1 MGVLL
6 AGVAAL
12 GYGVGDFLG
21 GAATRRLHVVGTLF
35 WAHLVGFVLIGA
47 WIPFD
52 RGRPLAPDISAGLLA
67 GILGL
72 GGLLFLYTGLARG
85 RAAVVAPVAAVV
97 GAIVPVTV
105 GVAGG
110 EPLGPVGW
118 TGVAA
123 ALPAIYLASTIDG
136 VGRRAAGLSYGLGA
150 GLFFG
155 GHFVAFAQ
163 ATSEAG
169 MWPVLA
175 SRGLTT
181 VLLGV
186 LALVMRGRWN
196 VTPTGRVR
204 FVLFG
209 VGALDLIGNVGY
221 VTAVNLAPL
230 AVVAVVASL
239 YPAVTVLMAR
249 FVYSEILS
257 PAQIAG
263 LGLAVVAVACFSVV
277 G

>member
-1 MGVLL
+1 MLL
-6 AGVAAL
+6 AMATLALMDATMKELAGRYAALQVAAL
-12 GYGVGDFLG
+12 RGLLSLPF
-21 GAATRRLHVVGTLF
+21 VV
-35 WAHLVGFVLIGA
+35 A
-47 WIPFD
+47 WIYWRD
-52 RGRPLAPDISAGLLA
+52 RGFRTLWRIRWPWHLL
-67 GILGL
+67 
-72 GGLLFLYTGLARG
+72 R
-85 RAAVVAPVAAVV
+85 
-97 GAIVPVTV
+97 
-105 GVAGG
+105 
-110 EPLGPVGW
+110 
-118 TGVAA
+118 
-123 ALPAIYLASTIDG
+123 
-136 VGRRAAGLSYGLGA
+136 
-150 GLFFG
+150 
-155 GHFVAFAQ
+155 
-163 ATSEAG
+163 
-169 MWPVLA
+169 
-175 SRGLTT
+175 
-181 VLLGV
+181 GV